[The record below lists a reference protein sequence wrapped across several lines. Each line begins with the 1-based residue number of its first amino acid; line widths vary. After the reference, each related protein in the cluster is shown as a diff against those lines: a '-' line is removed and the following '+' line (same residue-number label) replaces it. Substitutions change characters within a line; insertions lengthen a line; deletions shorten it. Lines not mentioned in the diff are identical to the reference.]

1 MKKRPQINIS
11 QCRKW
16 LLFQES
22 LLFFS
27 GFILQGR
34 IKNDEGNGDAIGLF
48 NESPDFTYQLMKCF
62 RSLGNT
68 ISHHEANKNKTVIV
82 ADWDPQGYTG
92 AMEFKSVV
100 VYEYDFG
107 QKLAIDVDL

>member
-1 MKKRPQINIS
+1 MPF
-11 QCRKW
+11 
-16 LLFQES
+16 FQDSSYKDEK
-22 LLFFS
+22 
-27 GFILQGR
+27 
-34 IKNDEGNGDAIGLF
+34 KNDEGNGDAIGLF
-48 NESPDFTYQLMKCF
+48 NESPDFTYKLMKCF

-107 QKLAIDVDL
+107 QKLAIDLDV

>member
-1 MKKRPQINIS
+1 MVIHVTLSP
-11 QCRKW
+11 
-16 LLFQES
+16 LLF
-22 LLFFS
+22 LWLCILYLS

-48 NESPDFTYQLMKCF
+48 NASPDFTYQLMKCF

-68 ISHHEANKNKTVIV
+68 ISHHEANKNKTVIA

-92 AMEFKSVV
+92 SMEFKSVV

-107 QKLAIDVDL
+107 QKLAIDLDV